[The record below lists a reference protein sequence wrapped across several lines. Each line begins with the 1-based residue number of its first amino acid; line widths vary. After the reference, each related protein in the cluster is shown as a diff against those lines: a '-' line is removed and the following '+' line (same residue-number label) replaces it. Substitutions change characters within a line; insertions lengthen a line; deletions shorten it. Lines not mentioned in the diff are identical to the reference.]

1 MLTAPGSA
9 ASSSTASGTRP
20 GREESDSK
28 SAGPTSRPTTPTAS
42 KGSVLQDIG
51 ATKVAHPTASSGA
64 VSGTTRPGSKSTL
77 LQEVASEGKSA
88 SEGRPAPVAVAG
100 GGLEDSVGGAHPS
113 DPAVLAARRAAVDA
127 APLGCGVDVQV
138 SAGLGHATI
147 VLPRD
152 CMHHFWYYFAEC
164 KLHKSKKRREAWG
177 TFTPVGAPYCRR
189 NNILAWILAWDGV
202 FQSLPSPLAAGAWSQ
217 AVAIGCPSL

>member
-1 MLTAPGSA
+1 MLTAPGSG
-9 ASSSTASGTRP
+9 ASSSTASGSQP

-28 SAGPTSRPTTPTAS
+28 SVGPTSRPTTPTAS

-51 ATKVAHPTASSGA
+51 ATKVAHPTASSSA
-64 VSGTTRPGSKSTL
+64 VSGTSRPGSKSSL

-88 SEGRPAPVAVAG
+88 SEGRPAPVAVARG
-100 GGLEDSVGGAHPS
+100 GPEDSVGGVHPP

-138 SAGLGHATI
+138 SVGLGHALI

-152 CMHHFWYYFAEC
+152 CMHAPFLALFFAEC
-164 KLHKSKKRREAWG
+164 MLHTRAKNGERPGALLRQLG
-177 TFTPVGAPYCRR
+177 LPIVGETIY
-189 NNILAWILAWDGV
+189 
-202 FQSLPSPLAAGAWSQ
+202 
-217 AVAIGCPSL
+217 